1 MGEGRE
7 SEGYGMKYTVIFEQ
21 GPKSVGA
28 EVPDL
33 PGCFSVGKDMA
44 EAQARIA
51 EAIEFHIRMLREA
64 GSPIPEPTHVAALV
78 EVAAS

>member
-1 MGEGRE
+1 
-7 SEGYGMKYTVIFEQ
+7 MKYTVVFEQ

-33 PGCFSVGKDMA
+33 PGCFSVGEDMA
-44 EAQARIA
+44 EARERVA
-51 EAIEFHIRMLREA
+51 EAISLHLRMLREA
-64 GSPIPEPTHVAALV
+64 GDPIPEPTHVAALV